1 MLNII
6 SGRSGCGKT
15 ERLASIMGAIAAEGE
30 KCLMIVPDQSTFE
43 NERMFLRML
52 GPALAGN
59 VLVFGFTRLCEYIF
73 ENTGGRKP
81 HCIDDGDRQLI
92 MSLALEETKDS
103 LNLFASEKRRGEY
116 IKTLLQTVTDYKK
129 WGITPDMLRD
139 TSLKTSDPMLKEKLR
154 ETALIYRSYNAI
166 LERGERAEEKEEGD
180 KDGLKDNDRPYRERI
195 DPFDMTEAALE
206 ALRGTELFCQ
216 MTVGVDSFRDFTARQ
231 AGLLCEIMRRSRE
244 FYLTVTDQPGAFDG
258 SGLFDSTRANRR
270 VFERAAK
277 DMGIPLG
284 KPEVLLENRRY
295 ENDQLLYAERGFLSG
310 SGESFEGEPDKVCLS
325 QCDSI
330 YDEADLAAR
339 RIMELVQEEGFRYG
353 EISVVFRHAQS
364 YASLLKS
371 TFEKYGIPC
380 FCDVPEDIRVKPLI
394 KLIKGCILAAVSAF
408 DREEVLRVMKTGLTC
423 ADDYETSVFENYL
436 LMWSLS
442 GKELLKPFTANP
454 AGFGAELG
462 EKERSQLEELES
474 IRKKIMEPLER
485 FKNSCEDTDC
495 RGISKGLYILL
506 KELKT
511 EEQIES
517 MYQRLTALELAS
529 KGEEEIRL
537 WEMMMGI
544 LDKMVLILGNTPL
557 TLKRYSELMELQI
570 QAAKIAFIPQGL
582 DRVTIGQAD
591 RIRLSGA
598 RAVFLVGAIE
608 GQFPTVP
615 VEEGIFSDRE
625 KKEMLSLGLPT
636 ADFFEEV
643 LGKERFIAYYVLSS
657 PSDRLFVSWYR
668 TSLSGDVNEPS
679 VIVRELVRIFPELTI
694 AGEPNLSSGTD
705 RLLWAEKPAFELC
718 ALRYGERMEDPFAGG
733 LTAYFEKSPGYKNK
747 MKAIKRAVSREVS
760 AIEDPKVAR
769 ALFGKSFAM
778 TASQAEKYHLC
789 PFSYFCTYGLKARE
803 RKTARM
809 TPGEYGTI
817 IHYILEN
824 YFKDFSP
831 EKKLTKEEVTEKV
844 QRLLTEYG
852 ERYLGKEAQE
862 NHALM
867 FLLEK
872 LRDNAAALIMRI
884 SEELVQS
891 EFVPKSFELNIGT
904 DVPPYRIKTREGDS
918 IAVYGVIDRVDV
930 MEKNGETYV
939 RIIDYKT
946 GKKDFKL
953 SDILFGLNMQML
965 IYMEA
970 LCRGTELKTGK
981 EPVPAGILYMPSG
994 SLFVDSDFSMDRQK
1008 IKSDIDKK
1016 RKMSGLVLDNDTVI
1030 QGMEKDAAGI
1040 YLPVKLTKDGKYSG
1054 TESLV
1059 NAAEIKRIFD
1069 KINSILE
1076 NMVTEL
1082 LKGNISQVPAKGTVD
1097 ACAWCPYWQTCG
1109 YQEGMRTKEVT
1120 RLGKTAVMEY
1130 LQREEEEKLSKGEY
1144 PLKGGFSAEKNGAA
1158 EKGDK

>member
-15 ERLASIMGAIAAEGE
+15 ERLAAVMGSIAAEGE

-52 GPALAGN
+52 GPVLAGN
-59 VLVFGFTRLCEYIF
+59 VLVFGFSRLCEYIF
-73 ENTGGRKP
+73 ENTGGRKL

-92 MSLALEETKDS
+92 MSLALEETKDC

-116 IKTLLQTVTDYKK
+116 IKTLLQTITDYKK
-129 WGITPDMLRD
+129 WGITPDMLKD
-139 TSLKTSDPMLKEKLR
+139 TALKTSDLMLKEKLR
-154 ETALIYRSYNAI
+154 ETALIYHSYNAI
-166 LERGERAEEKEEGD
+166 LEKGENREKNGEKDEGAEETG
-180 KDGLKDNDRPYRERI
+180 YMAQSRI

-206 ALRGTELFCQ
+206 ALQGTELFCG

-231 AGLLCEIMRRSRE
+231 TALLKEIMRRSRE
-244 FYLTVTDQPGAFDG
+244 FYMTVTDHPGAADG
-258 SGLFDSTRANRR
+258 SGLFDSTRASRR
-270 VFERAAK
+270 AFERIAK
-277 DMGIPLG
+277 DMDIPLG
-284 KPEVLLENRRY
+284 KTQVMLENKRY
-295 ENDQLLYAERGFLSG
+295 KNDELLYLERGFLFG
-310 SGESFEGEPDKVCLS
+310 TGEIFEGKPENLIVS

-330 YDEADLAAR
+330 YDEVNMTAC
-339 RIMELVQEEGFRYG
+339 RIEELIQKEGFRYG
-353 EISVVFRHAQS
+353 DIYVVFRHAQS
-364 YASLLKS
+364 YAPLLRG
-371 TFEKYGIPC
+371 TFEKYGIPF

-394 KLIKGCILAAVSAF
+394 RLVKGCMSAVVSSF
-408 DREEVLRVMKTGLTC
+408 EREEVLRIMKTGLVC
-423 ADDYETSVFENYL
+423 VSDYETSIFENYL

-442 GKELLKPFTANP
+442 GKALLKPFEANP

-462 EKERSQLEELES
+462 EKERQQLAELEQ
-474 IRKKIMEPLER
+474 IRKKIMLPLER
-485 FKNSCEDTDC
+485 FKESCEDTDC
-495 RGISKGLYILL
+495 KGISKALYTLL
-506 KELKT
+506 QELHT
-511 EEQIES
+511 EEQIED
-517 MYQRLTALELAS
+517 MYQKLTALELAS

-544 LDKMVLILGNTPL
+544 LDKMVLILGDTPL

-570 QAAKIAFIPQGL
+570 EAAEIAFIPQGL

-598 RAVFLVGAIE
+598 KAVFLVGAIE

-615 VEEGIFSDRE
+615 VDEGIFSDRE
-625 KKEMLSLGLPT
+625 KKEMLNLGLP
-636 ADFFEEV
+636 ASDFFEEV
-643 LGKERFIAYYVLSS
+643 LSKERFIAYYVLSS
-657 PSDRLFVSWYR
+657 PSEKLFVSWYR
-668 TSLSGDVNEPS
+668 TALAGDVNEPS
-679 VIVRELVRIFPELTI
+679 VIVRELLRIFPELEMR
-694 AGEPNLSSGTD
+694 GESMMSAEGEK
-705 RLLWAEKPAFELC
+705 LLWAEKPAFELC
-718 ALRYGERMEDPFAGG
+718 AMRYGERTQEPFAMG
-733 LTAYFEKSPGYKNK
+733 LTSYFEKSPRYRNK
-747 MKAIKRAVSREVS
+747 LKAIKRAVSREHS

-789 PFSYFCTYGLKARE
+789 PFSYFCTYGLKAKE

-809 TPGEYGTI
+809 TPSEYGTI

-831 EKKLTKEEVTEKV
+831 GKKPSREETVKAV
-844 QRLLTEYG
+844 QKLLQEYG
-852 ERYLGKEAQE
+852 ERYLGKESRE

-891 EFVPKSFELNIGT
+891 EFVPKSFELNIGM
-904 DVPPYRIKTREGDS
+904 DVPPYRIKTDEGDS
-918 IAVYGVIDRVDV
+918 ISVYGVIDRVDV

-970 LCRGTELKTGK
+970 LCKGTGEKTGR

-994 SLFVDSDFSMDRQK
+994 SLFVDSDFSMDREK
-1008 IKSDIDKK
+1008 IKTEVDKK

-1040 YLPVKLTKDGKYSG
+1040 YLPVRLTKDGKYSG

-1069 KINSILE
+1069 KINSILKK
-1076 NMVTEL
+1076 MVTEL
-1082 LKGNISQVPAKGTVD
+1082 LKGNISQIPAKGSVD

-1109 YQEGMRTKEVT
+1109 YQEGMKTKEVS
-1120 RLGKTAVMEY
+1120 RIGKQAVME
-1130 LQREEEEKLSKGEY
+1130 LLENEKSGQAGSGLSEVFDRENK
-1144 PLKGGFSAEKNGAA
+1144 A
-1158 EKGDK
+1158 EKGEK

>member
-15 ERLASIMGAIAAEGE
+15 QRLAAVMGAIAAGGE

-52 GPALAGN
+52 GPVLAGN

-73 ENTGGRKP
+73 ENTGGRKL

-103 LNLFASEKRRGEY
+103 LNLFSSEKRRGEY

-129 WGITPDMLRD
+129 WGITPDMLKEAAG
-139 TSLKTSDPMLKEKLR
+139 KTEDSMLREKLR
-154 ETALIYRSYNAI
+154 ETALVYRSYNAI
-166 LERGERAEEKEEGD
+166 LEKGGNGENINLSENTSENEEKTYLQGQ
-180 KDGLKDNDRPYRERI
+180 RI

-206 ALRGTELFCQ
+206 SLYGTSLFCN
-216 MTVGVDSFRDFTARQ
+216 MVVGVDSFRDFTARQ
-231 AGLLCEIMRRSRE
+231 TRLLLEIMKRSRD
-244 FYLTVTDQPGAFDG
+244 FYMTVTDQPGAADS
-258 SGLFDSTRANRR
+258 SGLFASTRANRR
-270 VFERAAK
+270 VFEAGAK
-277 DMGIPLG
+277 DMEIALG
-284 KPEVLLENRRY
+284 KPQVLLENTRY
-295 ENDQLLYAERGFLSG
+295 KSDELLYLERNFLSG
-310 SGESFEGEPDKVCLS
+310 SGEVFEEEPENIELA

-330 YDEADLAAR
+330 YDEASFAAC
-339 RIMELVQEEGFRYG
+339 RINALVQEKGYRYG
-353 EISVVFRHAQS
+353 DICVVFRHAQS
-364 YASLLKS
+364 YGPLLAG

-380 FCDVPEDIRVKPLI
+380 FCDVSEDIRVKPLI
-394 KLIKGCILAAVSAF
+394 KLIKGCMLAAVSSF
-408 DREEVLRVMKTGLTC
+408 DREEVLRVMKTGLACVT
-423 ADDYETSVFENYL
+423 DYETSIFENYL

-442 GKELLKPFTANP
+442 GKELLKPFSANP
-454 AGFGAELG
+454 AGLGAEFG
-462 EKERSQLEELES
+462 GRERQQLQELEN
-474 IRKKIMEPLER
+474 IRQRIMLPLEK
-485 FKNSCEDTDC
+485 FKESCEDTDC
-495 RGISKGLYILL
+495 QGISKALYTLL

-511 EEQIES
+511 DEQIEA
-517 MYQRLTALELAS
+517 MYRRLTAIELSS

-537 WEMMMGI
+537 WEMMMEI
-544 LDKMVLILGNTPL
+544 LDKMVLILGNTPV

-570 QAAKIAFIPQGL
+570 QAAKIAFIPQGI

-598 RAVFLVGAIE
+598 KAVFVVGAIE

-625 KKEMLSLGLPT
+625 KKEMFSLGLP
-636 ADFFEEV
+636 ASDFFEEV
-643 LGKERFIAYYVLSS
+643 LNKEKFIAYYVLSA
-657 PSDRLFVSWYR
+657 PSERLFVSWYR
-668 TSLSGDVNEPS
+668 TSLAGDVNEPS
-679 VIVRELVRIFPELTI
+679 LIVRELLRIFPELKVRLEQ
-694 AGEPNLSSGTD
+694 AGCADAQE
-705 RLLWAEKPAFELC
+705 LLWAEKPAFELC
-718 ALRYGERMEDPFAGG
+718 ALKYSEKDSDSFAAG
-733 LTAYFEKSPGYKNK
+733 LTSYFEKSPVYKTK
-747 MKAIKRAVSREVS
+747 MKAIKRAVSREHS
-760 AIEDPKVAR
+760 SIEDPKIAK

-803 RKTARM
+803 RKQAKM
-809 TPGEYGTI
+809 TPSEYGTI

-824 YFKDFSP
+824 YFKSFVP
-831 EKKLTKEEVTEKV
+831 GEKQSQEEISRTVGS
-844 QRLLTEYG
+844 LLEEYG
-852 ERYLGKEAQE
+852 EKYLGRESKE

-872 LRDNAAALIMRI
+872 LRDNAVALIMRI

-891 EFVPKSFELNIGT
+891 EFVPRSFELNIGT
-904 DVPPYRIKTREGDS
+904 DVPPYRIKTEEGDS

-930 MEKNGETYV
+930 MEKNGETYI

-970 LCRGTELKTGK
+970 LCKGVQKKTGK

-994 SLFVDSDFSMDRQK
+994 SLFVDSDFSMNREK
-1008 IKSDIDKK
+1008 IKAEVDKK

-1030 QGMEKDAAGI
+1030 HGMEKDAAGI
-1040 YLPVKLTKDGKYSG
+1040 YLPVKVTKDGKYSG
-1054 TESLV
+1054 AESLI
-1059 NAAEIKRIFD
+1059 NAAEIKKIFD
-1069 KINSILE
+1069 KINSILKQ
-1076 NMVTEL
+1076 MVTEL
-1082 LKGNISQVPAKGTVD
+1082 LKGHIPQIPAKGTVD

-1109 YQEGMRTKEVT
+1109 YQEGMDTKEVSKI
-1120 RLGKTAVMEY
+1120 GKASVMEA
-1130 LQREEEEKLSKGEY
+1130 LNAEEKLKPSGVSNKEY
-1144 PLKGGFSAEKNGAA
+1144 STEGKEES
-1158 EKGDK
+1158 